1 MKSEAEH
8 ERDEDWAFWATE
20 QAERIAADEIDTK
33 DLGDL
38 VVEHSEGALLGI
50 LLDALQY
57 EQGPEAVAA
66 AFKDLKDGVK
76 SSIEAA
82 VFHNLEAEHERRKS
96 AEALHR
102 NYGGM
107 RPDDREAA

>member
-1 MKSEAEH
+1 MTEAEY
-8 ERDEDWAFWATE
+8 EREEDWAYWATE
-20 QAERIAADEIDTK
+20 ESERIAADMLETK
-33 DLGDL
+33 DLSGL
-38 VVEHSEGALLGI
+38 VFEHGEEALLDI
-50 LLDALQY
+50 LLDAHRYGQA
-57 EQGPEAVAA
+57 PEAAAA
-66 AFKDLKDGVK
+66 AFKDLMDGLK
-76 SSIEAA
+76 STIEAA